1 MQLNIA
7 AEEFYKYHV
16 MLAHKIL
23 LEKHRSLLFRWLPLR
38 VAKPFKSFKE
48 DVMIQWRRFLQ
59 DLKLENVMFDRT
71 RAWLKQG
78 SRKPATILRNI
89 PKWTEGCYFLLFF
102 VVDWSWVMLTTLKQF
117 PRISFLFGIFE
128 FWVWTSADCI
138 SPLNFLKFQD
148 TTGQCE
154 SRLGHIVR
162 KSVSCE
168 GVGPD
173 VRNHHSA
180 SWTCVLDSIDGLGV
194 PLSQSSHLVQ
204 VKLIDFD
211 TVETVQP
218 QTPKKAKVRISLSH
232 QAGQN
237 EPRINGGWY
246 LTSDVFQFVTEM
258 LHNEHTH
265 PRRKLS
271 CIVRV
276 AGCAWYGPV
285 HCTRGQ
291 KQADEYRYKITPA
304 RFICSQSIWFY
315 ASNSNFCFV
324 QRHMTGTTPLL
335 RISLLW
341 EWLDTGQMP
350 RGSKKQQS
358 IVMEWMEWLVST
370 SFIQ

>member
-1 MQLNIA
+1 MIA
-7 AEEFYKYHV
+7 FACCQTIEIFQRRC
-16 MLAHKIL
+16 A
-23 LEKHRSLLFRWLPLR
+23 
-38 VAKPFKSFKE
+38 
-48 DVMIQWRRFLQ
+48 IQWRRFLQ

-78 SRKPATILRNI
+78 RKLATTLRSS
-89 PKWTEGCYFLLFF
+89 PKRKDAMCYFCP
-102 VVDWSWVMLTTLKQF
+102 W
-117 PRISFLFGIFE
+117 ISFLFLIFK
-128 FWVWTSADCI
+128 FWVQRWPHLTTE
-138 SPLNFLKFQD
+138 FFEFQD

-168 GVGPD
+168 GVGRD
-173 VRNHHSA
+173 VRNLHSA
-180 SWTCVLDSIDGLGV
+180 SWTCVLDGLGV

-246 LTSDVFQFVTEM
+246 LTSDVFPFVTEM

-265 PRRKLS
+265 LPRKFS

-276 AGCAWYGPV
+276 TGCAWYGPV

-291 KQADEYRYKITPA
+291 KQADEYRYKITLAKFTDMQPK
-304 RFICSQSIWFY
+304 
-315 ASNSNFCFV
+315 
-324 QRHMTGTTPLL
+324 HL
-335 RISLLW
+335 ISC
-341 EWLDTGQMP
+341 Q
-350 RGSKKQQS
+350 
-358 IVMEWMEWLVST
+358 
-370 SFIQ
+370 